1 MNETGLRGDLSCSG
15 RRGQKAMILNINIY
29 FLRGGGDEGRED
41 ELFSHLDDSSIFK
54 RDLIESNF

>member
-1 MNETGLRGDLSCSG
+1 MSCSG

-29 FLRGGGDEGRED
+29 FLRGGGGEGRED